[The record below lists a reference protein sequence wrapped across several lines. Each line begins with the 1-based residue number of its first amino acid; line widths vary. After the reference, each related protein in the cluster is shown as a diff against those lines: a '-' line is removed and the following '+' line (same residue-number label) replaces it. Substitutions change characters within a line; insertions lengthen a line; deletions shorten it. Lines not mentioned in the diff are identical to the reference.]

1 MHHSRTGLK
10 DVAVG
15 GEGDASGVVAAAT
28 VKGIARYLGDE
39 GHQRTR
45 V

>member
-1 MHHSRTGLK
+1 MHHSRTAVA
-10 DVAVG
+10 VAVG